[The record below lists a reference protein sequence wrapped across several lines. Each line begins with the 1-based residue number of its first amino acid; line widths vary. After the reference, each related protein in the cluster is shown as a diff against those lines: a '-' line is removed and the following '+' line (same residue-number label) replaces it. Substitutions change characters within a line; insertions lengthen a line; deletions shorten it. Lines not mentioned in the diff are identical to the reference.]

1 MKTRWSGGVVTVA
14 LLLAAQ
20 TGPGQSLLTAAGLR
34 QAPEGFT
41 ELAFANPHALPEL
54 VLSTTVL
61 PLPEFTIRNRTGH
74 ARDYGWTVTL
84 TAGTETRL
92 VAKGRVRA
100 AHDGTAVVEP
110 FSTFQCGTGEFTL
123 AVRLEGSGESID
135 HRSAC
140 TSDPDQRRPG

>member
-1 MKTRWSGGVVTVA
+1 MDRHPHGRHRDQAGYHE
-14 LLLAAQ
+14 
-20 TGPGQSLLTAAGLR
+20 PSLVFL
-34 QAPEGFT
+34 
-41 ELAFANPHALPEL
+41 
-54 VLSTTVL
+54 
-61 PLPEFTIRNRTGH
+61 
-74 ARDYGWTVTL
+74 
-84 TAGTETRL
+84 AGTETRL

-100 AHDGTAVVEP
+100 ARDGTAVVEP